1 MLDPMKMTLAALASL
16 ALIPAAATAA
26 YQVGSP
32 IPGTVKTTTTSPSGA
47 FHGAVDISSGRCGY
61 WGADT
66 GVVGSLS
73 WDITIR
79 DPNVLCY
86 GSGIPSPS
94 EYNEARHIFANGF
107 SFRVRHF
114 IKTADSYGRTCDRC
128 MIGNEGSTTGSLGIP
143 HIHVQYDINGTN
155 STAWYSSYTVQGE
168 FLDRGETVGYVG

>member
-1 MLDPMKMTLAALASL
+1 MRNTMKMTLAALASL

-32 IPGTVKTTTTSPSGA
+32 IPGTVKTTTYSSSGA
-47 FHGAVDISSGRCGY
+47 FHGAVDIASGQCGY

-79 DPNVLCY
+79 NTNVLCY
-86 GSGIPSPS
+86 GSGIPTS
-94 EYNEARHIFANGF
+94 YNEARHIFANGF
-107 SFRVRHF
+107 SFRIWHF
-114 IKTADSYGRTCDRC
+114 IKTADSVDKTCDRC
-128 MIGNEGSTTGSLGIP
+128 MIGNEGGTTTSLGIP
-143 HIHVQYDINGTN
+143 HIHLQYDINGTN

-168 FLDRGETVGYVG
+168 FLDRGEIVGNVG